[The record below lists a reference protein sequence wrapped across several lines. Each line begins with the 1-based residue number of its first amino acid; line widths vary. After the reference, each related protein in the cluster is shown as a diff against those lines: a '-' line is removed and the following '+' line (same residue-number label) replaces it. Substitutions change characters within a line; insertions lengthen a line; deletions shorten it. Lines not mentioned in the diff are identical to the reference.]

1 MNTPFK
7 MKNSALAKFAKTAGS
22 PLNDKISKS
31 QAERE
36 RKVLEMQRKLDKK
49 RDEEID
55 KKNKK

>member
-22 PLNDKISKS
+22 PIQKDKISKA

-36 RKVLEMQRKLDKK
+36 KKLLEAQKKLD
-49 RDEEID
+49 EERD
-55 KKNKK
+55 KKIKK